1 MDLPDTRSLN
11 AESLELL
18 RRVAVRGVFELGW
31 TQKQIAE
38 LLGVSENTLSHW
50 CRTFRDQGSRGLEV
64 QPAGRP
70 EGSGR
75 SLTSEDEQRIRQIV
89 CEDTPLDHDISSA
102 TWTRQAVAELIAKQ
116 CGVDLT
122 LPGVGKYLR
131 RWGLTPQK
139 PARHAREQDEEEVQE
154 FVEETLPEVVEQA
167 EAEDG
172 QLHFLDETGA
182 KAEDQIGT
190 SYAPKGETPVEEV
203 PKTHIEQNLISSVT
217 PEGDMIYW
225 LFPGTMDAEKFQ
237 AFLERLVTESSE
249 KIFVFADRLPAH
261 EAKSVGSWLEAH
273 SEEIE
278 LVWLP
283 KYSPE
288 YNPDEFLNNDLKQEL
303 KNEPMPEDSSAFRET
318 MRGILDHI
326 QTVAERVQG
335 YFPQS
340 KLELEPLIN

>member
-11 AESLELL
+11 PDSLELL
-18 RRVAVRGVFELGW
+18 RRVAVRGVFELGF

-50 CRTFRDQGSRGLEV
+50 CQLYREQGAEGLEV

-75 SLTSEDEQRIRQIV
+75 SLTQNEEQTIRRIV
-89 CEDTPLDHDISSA
+89 CEDTPLDHDIPSA
-102 TWTRQAVAELIAKQ
+102 TWTRPAVAALIAKQ
-116 CGVDLT
+116 CDVELT
-122 LPGVGKYLR
+122 LPGVGNYLR

-139 PARHAREQDEEEVQE
+139 PARHAREQDEDEVQE

-172 QLHFLDETGA
+172 QLQFLDETGA
-182 KAEDQIGT
+182 QAEDQIGT
-190 SYAPKGETPVEEV
+190 SYAPQGETPVEEV

-217 PEGDMIYW
+217 PEGDMVYW
-225 LFPGTMDAEKFQ
+225 LFPGTMTAEKFQ
-237 AFLERLVTESSE
+237 AFLEYLVAESS
-249 KIFVFADRLPAH
+249 KKLFVFADRLPAH
-261 EAKSVGSWLEAH
+261 EAQSVQSWLEDH

-278 LVWLP
+278 LTWLP

-288 YNPDEFLNNDLKQEL
+288 YNPDEFLNDDLKHEL
-303 KNEPMPEDSSAFRET
+303 KNEPMPEDTPDFRDT
-318 MRGILDHI
+318 MRGFLDHI
-326 QTVAERVQG
+326 QTVAKRVQG
-335 YFPQS
+335 YFHQS
-340 KLELEPLIN
+340 KLELEPLLN